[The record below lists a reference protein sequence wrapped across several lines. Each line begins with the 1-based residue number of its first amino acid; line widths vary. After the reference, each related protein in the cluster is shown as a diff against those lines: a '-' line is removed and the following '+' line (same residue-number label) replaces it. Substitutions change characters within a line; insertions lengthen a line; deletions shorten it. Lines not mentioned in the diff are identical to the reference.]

1 MPHHVLGGHHGGSPY
16 PFRSDL
22 SSTGLRP
29 PACFEK
35 VGIKV
40 LLGHFWDTFERF
52 GLASVALIMG
62 DTCMATI
69 EQRTTQ
75 DGQTVYRVKVRR
87 KGAPLQTATFSKRSE
102 ARKWAQM
109 TEGAVLEGRY
119 LKTAEA
125 KRHTLADLIDRYI
138 RDVLPLK
145 KPSTAYSQGL
155 QLQWWRRQLGHCLLS
170 DVTHTRI
177 VAHRDQLTQGHRS
190 NATANRYLT
199 ALSHALTV
207 AVRDWGWLDDS
218 PMRKVTKLK
227 EPRGR
232 VRFLSTE
239 ERERLLAACQV
250 SKNTSLYTIVVLALA
265 TGGRQQELLTL
276 RWPDV
281 DFKRGTLTFH
291 ETKNGDRRTI
301 PLTGYA
307 LDLLKQHA
315 HVRDLETDRVF
326 PAYTN
331 IKRCRIRDA
340 WNNAV
345 RRAGITD
352 FHFHDLRHSFA
363 SYLAMN
369 GASLLEIAEVLG
381 HKTLAMVKRYAH
393 LSEAHTRGV
402 VERMNRAVFGE

>member
-1 MPHHVLGGHHGGSPY
+1 
-16 PFRSDL
+16 
-22 SSTGLRP
+22 
-29 PACFEK
+29 
-35 VGIKV
+35 
-40 LLGHFWDTFERF
+40 
-52 GLASVALIMG
+52 
-62 DTCMATI
+62 MATI
-69 EQRTTQ
+69 EQRTTR

-125 KRHTLADLIDRYI
+125 KRHTLADLIDRYT
-138 RDVLPLK
+138 RDVLPRK
-145 KPSTAYSQGL
+145 KPSTAYNQGL
-155 QLQWWRRQLGHCLLS
+155 QLQWWRRQLGHCLLAEI
-170 DVTHTRI
+170 TPARI
-177 VAHRDQLTQGHRS
+177 VEHRDQLTQEHRS

-199 ALSHALTV
+199 ALSHVLTV
-207 AVRDWGWLDDS
+207 AVKEWGWLDDS
-218 PMRKVTKLK
+218 PMRKVSKLR

-232 VRFLSTE
+232 VRFLSDQ
-239 ERERLLAACQV
+239 ERHRLLDACKK

-265 TGGRQQELLTL
+265 TGGRQQELLTV

-291 ETKNGDRRTI
+291 QTKNGERRTI
-301 PLTGYA
+301 PLTGFA

-315 HVRDLETDRVF
+315 RVRHLETDQVF

-345 RRAGITD
+345 RRAGIAD
-352 FHFHDLRHSFA
+352 FHFHDLRHTFA

-393 LSEAHTRGV
+393 LTEAHTRGV
-402 VERMNRAVFGE
+402 VERMNRAVFGEP